1 MRSAGGPPAVPP
13 AAGRRQSRRK
23 DAAEPATEQ
32 PARPPALPE
41 ELIDVLTPDGQHTG
55 IRKPKSAIH
64 RDGDWHRAAHVWILA
79 PDGRFLVQRRSLRKE
94 NNPGL
99 WDVSAAG
106 HLSAGESAREAAVRE
121 TFEELGLSLSPH
133 DLKFITTLRQSSTLN
148 NDTYF
153 DNEFHEI
160 FIVQRDVDDA
170 SLKLDPEEV
179 AEVKWVSDLRPDDTF
194 VPHGEEYDLVS
205 RFSR

>member
-1 MRSAGGPPAVPP
+1 MRSADGPPAVPP

-23 DAAEPATEQ
+23 DAAEPV
-32 PARPPALPE
+32 ALPE
-41 ELIDVLTPDGQHTG
+41 ELIDVLTPDGQQTG
-55 IRKPKSAIH
+55 FRKPKSAIH
-64 RDGDWHRAAHVWILA
+64 RDGDWHRSAHIWILA

-106 HLSAGESAREAAVRE
+106 HLSAGESASDAAVRE

-148 NDTYF
+148 NNTYF

-160 FIVQRDVDDA
+160 FIVRRDVDIV

-179 AEVKWVSDLRPDDTF
+179 AEVKWVSDLTPDDTF

>member
-23 DAAEPATEQ
+23 DAAEPAV
-32 PARPPALPE
+32 LPE
-41 ELIDVLTPDGQHTG
+41 ELIDVLTPDGQQTG

-64 RDGDWHRAAHVWILA
+64 RDGDWHRSAHIWILA

-106 HLSAGESAREAAVRE
+106 HLSAGESASDAAVRE

-148 NDTYF
+148 NNTYF

-160 FIVQRDVDDA
+160 FIVRRDVDIV

-179 AEVKWVSDLRPDDTF
+179 AEVKWVSDLTPDDTF